1 MHLALFDRQGW
12 IYDLS
17 VSSRPVTAAP
27 DKPHYMG
34 GKLLLLKMVADADSR
49 SPSLK

>member
-27 DKPHYMG
+27 DKPAEILLMG
-34 GKLLLLKMVADADSR
+34 DAVD
-49 SPSLK
+49 LQLGYC